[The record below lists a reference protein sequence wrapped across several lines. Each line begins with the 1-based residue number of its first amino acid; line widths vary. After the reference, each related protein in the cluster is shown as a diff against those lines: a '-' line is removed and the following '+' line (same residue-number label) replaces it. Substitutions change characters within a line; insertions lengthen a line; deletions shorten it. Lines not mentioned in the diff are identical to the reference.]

1 MVIVSS
7 RKSKIGM
14 WLLCGSCAIFG
25 TFYLCSTVWA
35 TGVSPGI
42 IKIKNV
48 LSGTE
53 YKSKV
58 TFSRA
63 DTAKAAQIKIEIQG
77 KDAQVIAPGVIAE
90 ESTFEMKA
98 GQNSFVFPFTINAKE
113 LSAGDYEAR
122 IKGVILYSDP
132 EATSGSSMGI
142 QSGAISIIQFSVTSD
157 QIEDY
162 TVSDSYISD
171 TEEATPVFINYRL
184 SNNGNVMVRAG
195 KISVKITD
203 QNDAAKIYE
212 TEILQD
218 RLPLTAVGSTVASS
232 VQSDLTVSIGDYA
245 AEMVFYNL
253 DGLEI
258 FRGNGTFRSH
268 PIGTLDQKGEIVE
281 FTSDKEELN
290 QSEVI
295 EFTGVL
301 VNIGTAPIKAVYVVE
316 VFLNNKR
323 VEYLKGDS
331 LFVPRGI
338 KTKQSLIYK
347 PQKSGSYTA
356 KGYFTY
362 GITSTEQKTVQF
374 QVSGMSWPVA
384 VAGVGL
390 IVVLI
395 AGTIWYIKRKR
406 KSTSLPHDNM
416 LPPTPP
422 PPTNNIQASV
432 AESADKPK
440 ITN

>member
-98 GQNSFVFPFTINAKE
+98 GQNAFVFPFTIN
-113 LSAGDYEAR
+113 
-122 IKGVILYSDP
+122 
-132 EATSGSSMGI
+132 
-142 QSGAISIIQFSVTSD
+142 
-157 QIEDY
+157 
-162 TVSDSYISD
+162 
-171 TEEATPVFINYRL
+171 
-184 SNNGNVMVRAG
+184 
-195 KISVKITD
+195 VKITD

-258 FRGNGTFRSH
+258 FRGKGTFRSH

-406 KSTSLPHDNM
+406 KSTLLPHDNV